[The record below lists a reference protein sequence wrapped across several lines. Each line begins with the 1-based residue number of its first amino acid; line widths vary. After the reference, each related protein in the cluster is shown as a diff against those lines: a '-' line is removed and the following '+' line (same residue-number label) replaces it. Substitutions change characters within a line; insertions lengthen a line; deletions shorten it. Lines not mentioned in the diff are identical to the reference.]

1 MHDKF
6 ICIKDENVERRKLQ
20 KTKFKYKIL
29 RITLKYLSNQN
40 YLSKD
45 ILVYKLKR
53 IKKNSC
59 KYLKDTRSSQA
70 KKICNCVDMS
80 SDRDKAENYPKF
92 CLAKIEKWKNSKHS
106 NGSLNPLHEDML
118 PCAVVVVVVVV
129 GGGRGVDRCYIEMLH
144 TNVRV
149 DVVDSFLPLTP
160 VLDQRPTS
168 AILFLMFFRR
178 LQYNET
184 LGLNT
189 KPGAITIL

>member
-45 ILVYKLKR
+45 IL
-53 IKKNSC
+53 
-59 KYLKDTRSSQA
+59 A
-70 KKICNCVDMS
+70 KTICNCVDMS

-106 NGSLNPLHEDML
+106 NG
-118 PCAVVVVVVVV
+118 
-129 GGGRGVDRCYIEMLH
+129 GVDRCYIEMLH

-168 AILFLMFFRR
+168 AIVFLMFFSR